1 MESGTEPS
9 TTTKTKNPKKVEA
22 GRKGAEARKRKRE
35 ELEKQARAGQAR
47 AHAEVSHGDMAAPL
61 DEPHERPKPAREEP
75 LFGDL
80 FSQTPDKTWWIAGG
94 CVGLGVVLYIWHRK
108 KSAADTPRPATR
120 PAQQSPAQESPAQS
134 PSPTCNNIGQKNNTH
149 TCC

>member
-22 GRKGAEARKRKRE
+22 GRKGAEARKCKRE

-47 AHAEVSHGDMAAPL
+47 AHAEVSRGDMAAPF
-61 DEPHERPKPAREEP
+61 DEPHERPKPVREEP

-80 FSQTPDKTWWIAGG
+80 FSPTPKTWWFAGG
-94 CVGLGVVLYIWHRK
+94 CVGLGVVWYVWYRK

-120 PAQQSPAQESPAQS
+120 PAQQSPAQESPTQPATTSGRRMTS
-134 PSPTCNNIGQKNNTH
+134 PPVVDRFAE
-149 TCC
+149 

>member
-47 AHAEVSHGDMAAPL
+47 AHAEVSHGDMAAPS
-61 DEPHERPKPAREEP
+61 DEPHEKPKPTSEEP

-80 FSQTPDKTWWIAGG
+80 LSQTPDKALWIIGG
-94 CVGLGVVLYIWHRK
+94 CVGLGAVLYIWHRK
-108 KSAADTPRPATR
+108 NSAADTPRPTTR
-120 PAQQSPAQESPAQS
+120 PAQQPPSPTTT
-134 PSPTCNNIGQKNNTH
+134 SPTCNNIGQKNNTH
-149 TCC
+149 TYY

>member
-22 GRKGAEARKRKRE
+22 GRKGGEARKRKRE

-47 AHAEVSHGDMAAPL
+47 AHAEVLHGDMAAPL
-61 DEPHERPKPAREEP
+61 DEPHERPKPAREEL

-80 FSQTPDKTWWIAGG
+80 FSQTPNKTWWIAGG
-94 CVGLGVVLYIWHRK
+94 CVALGVVWYIWHRK
-108 KSAADTPRPATR
+108 KSAADTPRSATR
-120 PAQQSPAQESPAQS
+120 PTITR
-134 PSPTCNNIGQKNNTH
+134 PTCAQPATSGRRITPAPVVDRFAE
-149 TCC
+149 